1 MLFIL
6 SIISFLS
13 IHLEPNS
20 FFASGELNPNISQ
33 EALKNLQKIYGL
45 DRPLIIQYFSWAK
58 AILSLNFGI
67 SFVSGEMVRTEI
79 LEKLPTTL
87 LINISSMIL
96 IFAFSLYFG
105 IKSALKKDKLQAK
118 IINQI
123 SLLSFSMP
131 IFYLSLILLMI
142 FSVKLKI
149 LPLSG
154 LHSGLGLSGFAYYFD
169 TFKHLILPV
178 FVLTFSGIGSLSL
191 YIRSLCLD
199 ILKSDYVFFAR
210 ARGLGT
216 KTIIRHF
223 ILPNLYPPLVT
234 MLGLSLPALIGGS
247 VVIESIFS
255 INAMGFLF
263 YQSVLSHDYPVIMG
277 ILMVGA
283 FLSLLGNILADI
295 TLLYLNP
302 THKENK

>member
-45 DRPLIIQYFSWAK
+45 DKPLIVQYFSWAK
-58 AILSLNFGI
+58 AILTLNFGI

-105 IKSALKKDKLQAK
+105 IKSALKKDKFQAK

-131 IFYLSLILLMI
+131 IFYLCLILLMI
-142 FSVKLKI
+142 FSVKLKV

-154 LHSGLGLSGFAYYFD
+154 LHSGGLIGFAYYFD

-210 ARGLGT
+210 ARGLST
-216 KTIIRHF
+216 KTIIRYF

-277 ILMVGA
+277 ILMIGA

-295 TLLYLNP
+295 ALLYLNP